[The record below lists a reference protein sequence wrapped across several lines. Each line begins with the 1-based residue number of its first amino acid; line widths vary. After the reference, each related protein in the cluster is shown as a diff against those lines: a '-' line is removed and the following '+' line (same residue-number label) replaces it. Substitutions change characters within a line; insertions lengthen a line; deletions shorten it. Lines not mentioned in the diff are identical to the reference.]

1 MEGLITIL
9 LSIIAFFLVVP
20 LPENANFL
28 TPDEK
33 TLLLKRIEADNE
45 SSTDE
50 DKAPLTLKQVVKVMT
65 HWKIVLP

>member
-1 MEGLITIL
+1 MEGLLTIL
-9 LSIIAFFLVVP
+9 LSIVAFFFVVP

-33 TLLLKRIEADNE
+33 THLLKRLEADNE
-45 SSTDE
+45 TDADE
-50 DKAPLTLKQVVKVMT
+50 DKSPLALKQIVKIMT